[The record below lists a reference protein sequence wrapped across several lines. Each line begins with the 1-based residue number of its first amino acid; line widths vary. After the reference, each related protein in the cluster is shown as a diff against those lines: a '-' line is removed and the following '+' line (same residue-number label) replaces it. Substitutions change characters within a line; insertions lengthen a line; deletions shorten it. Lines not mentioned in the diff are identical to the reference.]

1 MLSQKEV
8 TEHSVTKV
16 ELSAQLV
23 DVANERKVGWRMYHL
38 HDDFLVT
45 CLWLKM

>member
-23 DVANERKVGWRMYHL
+23 DVANERKVGRGTCHL
-38 HDDFLVT
+38 HDDIEST
-45 CLWLKM
+45 CFWL